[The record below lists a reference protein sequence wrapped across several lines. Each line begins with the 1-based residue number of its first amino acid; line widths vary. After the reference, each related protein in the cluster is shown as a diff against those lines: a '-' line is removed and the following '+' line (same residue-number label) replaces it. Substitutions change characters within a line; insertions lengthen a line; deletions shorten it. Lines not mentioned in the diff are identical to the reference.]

1 MGSPTSISKLNL
13 RNNTTF
19 LFLLLLLQPPLL
31 FFILLLLLGS
41 LGFHLFLPLLL
52 LFFLLLLL
60 LGSLGF
66 LLLLLGA
73 LKLRPQ
79 LLELPLDLV
88 LWETPGP
95 LMVE

>member
-41 LGFHLFLPLLL
+41 LGF
-52 LFFLLLLL
+52 
-60 LGSLGF
+60 